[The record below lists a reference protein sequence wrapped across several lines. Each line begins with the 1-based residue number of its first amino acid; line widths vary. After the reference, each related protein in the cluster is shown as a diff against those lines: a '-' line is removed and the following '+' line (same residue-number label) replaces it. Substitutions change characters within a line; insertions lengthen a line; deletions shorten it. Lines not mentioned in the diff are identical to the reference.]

1 MKYKL
6 IHTYVQVFSSSLFPL
21 VITAKLR
28 TTDPGQ
34 PSIKI
39 YSVFCRSHL
48 GTINEGPL
56 ITILYSYV
64 TARQQ

>member
-34 PSIKI
+34 H
-39 YSVFCRSHL
+39 SVDHL
-48 GTINEGPL
+48 
-56 ITILYSYV
+56 YV
-64 TARQQ
+64 QLMRVH